1 MKLQPARRR
10 EEAQKGIG
18 LMASCTRSDSIR
30 SHNGYYEGLNCLTIH
45 KLAMLVTE
53 V

>member
-1 MKLQPARRR
+1 MKLQPARR
-10 EEAQKGIG
+10 EDVQKDIG
-18 LMASCTRSDSIR
+18 LMPRSNKSDSIR

-45 KLAMLVTE
+45 KLAMIVTE